1 MMNRIQQKIVCC
13 TALLCLTSPFN
24 SVHQVKAESP
34 SIFNTLNTTA
44 QTIQKKHEEFLKNI
58 DYLTNNPLKNTLI
71 NHEKNTQENINTWLN
86 SRRPSIENIAK
97 DIESYDNN
105 FDYKYQRILNIVQ
118 NSKENTLVL
127 LQDMQNDMKTLQNKV
142 HSEVASLNQ
151 LRENLTSNSR
161 SIKNDYIEITA
172 KKDGEYA
179 EIKVLTTTLT
189 QLTEE
194 HTRLENI
201 RKNSRPSFSLQ
212 SKISDIE
219 KKIQDIREQIKSF
232 EFEVSVLDTLN
243 RDITSFCENVDKTID
258 ILNSYTRNWD
268 VLNAKIE
275 SVIKNIKSSQ
285 KINNE
290 FFIEDMK
297 IVRKSWKNVLNFTK
311 QQIKFSVTKAY
322 TQVPAD
328 GNYKIV
334 SALDPNKVLD
344 FDYATNNHA
353 KLWYYGYVENQQWAL
368 HYVENREAYQIIS
381 KKDPSKVLAWN
392 QHPSA
397 RGKDNEVFVTE
408 KNTLNELFSGRLQD
422 DHLWLLEDA
431 GNGYFFIKN
440 LANSNMVLDIYGFK
454 KDNGTII
461 GIHTKTGG
469 NNQKFKFDKY

>member
-1 MMNRIQQKIVCC
+1 MK
-13 TALLCLTSPFN
+13 
-24 SVHQVKAESP
+24 
-34 SIFNTLNTTA
+34 
-44 QTIQKKHEEFLKNI
+44 
-58 DYLTNNPLKNTLI
+58 
-71 NHEKNTQENINTWLN
+71 KNTQENINTWFN

-127 LQDMQNDMKTLQNKV
+127 LQDMQNDMKTLQNKF

-151 LRENLTSNSR
+151 LRDNLTSNSR

-179 EIKVLTTTLT
+179 EIKVLTTTLA

-219 KKIQDIREQIKSF
+219 KKIQDILEQIKSF
-232 EFEVSVLDTLN
+232 EFEVSVLGTLN

-311 QQIKFSVTKAY
+311 QQIKFSVTKAD

-397 RGKDNEVFVTE
+397 SGKDNEVFVTE

-431 GNGYFFIKN
+431 GNGYFFIRN
-440 LANSNMVLDIYGFK
+440 SANPNMVLDIYGFRY
-454 KDNGTII
+454 IW
-461 GIHTKTGG
+461 
-469 NNQKFKFDKY
+469 F